1 MKALVEAYRALS
13 DIYLKGS
20 WIGEAIK
27 RYDALLSDK
36 GAYRLVYAVVER
48 EFLSEY
54 RISRLTEKAPK
65 MAVKL
70 LLKMGMTLSDEFSM
84 PDYAA
89 VSAVVETA
97 KKVGKAGVCGFLNAV
112 LRRYVREG
120 KDLYP
125 SDPDQRLSVLSNR
138 PLWLVKR
145 YEKELGQE
153 AEERLLAKPTV
164 KTHVRPALSF
174 GCDALRDILTQRNV
188 AFEQTEYGFY
198 IGEVGVLSDLLKE
211 GRATVMSYGSLDVCA
226 NVPYTGGTILDL
238 CAAPGGKSVFLAEKF
253 GAEVVSC
260 DVYEHRVE
268 LIRKYAQRMNVPT
281 VKPTVWDGTVL
292 KEEWKQSFPTVLLDA
307 PCSGFG
313 SLASNPDVVLNRT
326 ESDLAAIVRTQ
337 RTLIDRAA
345 EYVAA
350 GGALVYATCSDLP
363 SEDEIVV
370 KELLEKRE
378 DFSLEKQCY
387 TDPEKGGGECY
398 YFAVLRKK

>member
-1 MKALVEAYRALS
+1 MKALVEAYHALS

-54 RISRLTEKAPK
+54 RISRLIEKAPK

-125 SDPDQRLSVLSNR
+125 SGPDQRLSVLSNR

-164 KTHVRPALSF
+164 KTHVRPAFSF

>member
-1 MKALVEAYRALS
+1 MKALVEAYHALS

-164 KTHVRPALSF
+164 KTHVRPALGF

-370 KELLEKRE
+370 KELLEKRG

-387 TDPEKGGGECY
+387 TDPGKGGGECY

>member
-1 MKALVEAYRALS
+1 MKALVEAYHALS

-370 KELLEKRE
+370 KELLKKRE

>member
-1 MKALVEAYRALS
+1 MKALVEAYHALS

-292 KEEWKQSFPTVLLDA
+292 KEEWKQNFPTVLLDA

-313 SLASNPDVVLNRT
+313 SLASTPDVVITRT

-370 KELLEKRE
+370 KELLKKRE

>member
-1 MKALVEAYRALS
+1 MKAFVEAYRALS

-145 YEKELGQE
+145 YEKEIGQE

-253 GAEVVSC
+253 GAKVVSC

-378 DFSLEKQCY
+378 DFSLEKKCY

>member
-1 MKALVEAYRALS
+1 MKALVEAYHALS

-164 KTHVRPALSF
+164 KTHVRPALGF

-198 IGEVGVLSDLLKE
+198 IGEVSVLSDLLKE

-238 CAAPGGKSVFLAEKF
+238 CAAPGGKSVFLAEKS
-253 GAEVVSC
+253 GAKVVSC

>member
-164 KTHVRPALSF
+164 KTHVRPALGF

-292 KEEWKQSFPTVLLDA
+292 KEEWKQNFPTVLLDA

-370 KELLEKRE
+370 KELLEKRG

-387 TDPEKGGGECY
+387 TDPGKGGGECY

>member
-1 MKALVEAYRALS
+1 MKALVEAYHALS

-65 MAVKL
+65 IAVKL

-164 KTHVRPALSF
+164 KTHVRPALGF

-211 GRATVMSYGSLDVCA
+211 GKATVMSYGSLDVCA

-313 SLASNPDVVLNRT
+313 SLASNPDIVLNRT

-370 KELLEKRE
+370 KELLKKRE

>member
-1 MKALVEAYRALS
+1 MKALVEAYHALS

-164 KTHVRPALSF
+164 KTHVRPAFSF

-370 KELLEKRE
+370 KELLKKRE
-378 DFSLEKQCY
+378 NFSLEKQCY
-387 TDPEKGGGECY
+387 TDPGKGGGECY

>member
-1 MKALVEAYRALS
+1 MKALVEAYHALS

-370 KELLEKRE
+370 KELLEKRG

-387 TDPEKGGGECY
+387 TDPGKGGGECY

>member
-1 MKALVEAYRALS
+1 MKALVEAYHALS

-370 KELLEKRE
+370 KELLKKRE
-378 DFSLEKQCY
+378 NFSLEKQCY

>member
-1 MKALVEAYRALS
+1 MKALVEAYHALS

-54 RISRLTEKAPK
+54 RISCLTEKTPK
-65 MAVKL
+65 PAIKI

-253 GAEVVSC
+253 NAEVISC

-268 LIRKYAQRMNVPT
+268 LIKKYAERMRVAT
-281 VKPTVWDGTVL
+281 VLPTVWDGTVL
-292 KEEWKQSFPTVLLDA
+292 NEKWKQSFQTVLLDA

-313 SLASNPDVVLNRT
+313 SLASNPDIVLNRT
-326 ESDLAAIVRTQ
+326 ESGLVAIVKTQ
-337 RTLIDRAA
+337 RDLIDKAA
-345 EYVAA
+345 NYVAT

-363 SEDEIVV
+363 SEDEAVV
-370 KELLEKRE
+370 KGLLEKRE
-378 DFSLEKQCY
+378 DFSLEKQRY